1 MDSFINILN
10 NSKCLAGLAI
20 LLTNIGGR
28 YLNLELSKKE
38 DKFLQQPYI
47 RRLVIFC
54 IAFMATHDVLVS
66 LIITLIFIIVV
77 KRNKLFDDPEDE
89 NTKEVE
95 K

>member
-1 MDSFINILN
+1 
-10 NSKCLAGLAI
+10 
-20 LLTNIGGR
+20 
-28 YLNLELSKKE
+28 
-38 DKFLQQPYI
+38 
-47 RRLVIFC
+47 
-54 IAFMATHDVLVS
+54 MATHDVLVS